1 MSTGPVESSSGPV
14 EGRDTVRDAPVT
26 KRAGG
31 RLPGPLRRARIF
43 AGYLGLLG
51 VLGLVAALLVT
62 GAPRLANEFADDGMR
77 HDVRELPY
85 QVRDLTFSASF
96 NPTEGPPAGVA
107 AGWLDRFRKRLPGPL
122 PTLVGQQWFAGRI
135 GPKDL
140 SVAGDAPSLRGTCRP
155 ELQLRGQADVER
167 ELRVV
172 EGRWP
177 ASPNGVEAA
186 LSREAADLLG
196 LRVGTL
202 VVLSG
207 GGTTQGSVPV
217 RIVGLYDPIDP
228 AAPAWDEIRIA
239 EVPCP
244 DPTAGTTHRVTL
256 LTDLDGITAAG
267 QVLGIG
273 YEWRYRVDE
282 ERMTTA
288 DIPEM
293 LTAVATTRR
302 TPPEL
307 GLVLATGLDNSLDR
321 YDGQLRAVRALL
333 AVVQAG
339 ILATLLGLVALAA
352 GLAVQRR
359 REEFTLLRARGAT
372 AVEIGA
378 RTLRETV
385 AVLPV
390 AVLAGWLLGRLA
402 PGRPA
407 GTEPLGVALVV
418 VGTTLA
424 IPLLA
429 TLGQRRASFVGR
441 RRDLVRHRPSA
452 RRLTAELFVL
462 LLAVLGVV
470 LLRRRGLSQDS
481 GVDPYL
487 VSVPVLLAVAAALVA
502 LRLVPWPL
510 RQLGRLAARA
520 RTVVPFVGLARAG
533 RGAPVTV
540 GPLAVL
546 VVAIATGVFT
556 SVVTSTVAQA
566 RDRVT
571 DQEVGADARLVG
583 SYSDQGTADRLGAL
597 PGVAAVSPLAVEV
610 GQPLRSPT
618 PDKLGG
624 RDLGQT
630 QVLVVD
636 GPSLARVLAASGVDV
651 SVPAALTAPGR
662 IDGPVPA
669 LVSPEVAEAVGAGA
683 VTEVQGRRYEFRVD
697 RVASGFPG
705 LAADVRR
712 FVVLPWQALPVPE
725 FQPIRSNQ
733 FLVAGEGFSVAELT
747 TTVDTAQREYLA
759 KVLAQ
764 PVERVRPQTAVTV
777 TTWAEHRQAL
787 ERSGVNRLL
796 SFTFGT
802 GVAGATAL
810 ALLAVG
816 FAVLAEAPGR
826 GRMLSRLRTMG
837 LSGRQGRGLLVYELV
852 PLIGVAVLAG
862 GLVGVALPRLLGPAL
877 GLAGF
882 TGGVPARIHLDPLL
896 VVGVLLLVV
905 VALVAALGVENLVNR
920 RMRLGEVLRLGEE
933 N

>member
-1 MSTGPVESSSGPV
+1 MQSRTGPS
-14 EGRDTVRDAPVT
+14 
-26 KRAGG
+26 G
-31 RLPGPLRRARIF
+31 RLPGPLRRARVF

-62 GAPRLANEFADDGMR
+62 GAPRLANEFADDGLR
-77 HDVRELPY
+77 HDLRGLPY
-85 QVRDLTFSASF
+85 QVRDLTFTADQDAMQSPDAHQ
-96 NPTEGPPAGVA
+96 A
-107 AGWLDRFRKRLPGPL
+107 AGQLDRYRQKLPGPL
-122 PTLVGQQWFAGRI
+122 PGLVGQQWFAGRI
-135 GPKDL
+135 GPQDL
-140 SVAGDAPSLRGTCRP
+140 AVAGDAPSLRGGCRA
-155 ELQLRGQADVER
+155 ELQLRGQAGIER
-167 ELRVV
+167 ELRMV

-177 ASPNGVEAA
+177 ASSGGVEAA
-186 LSREAADLLG
+186 VSREAATILK
-196 LRVGTL
+196 LRVGTG

-207 GGTTQGSVPV
+207 EGFTQGSVPV
-217 RIVGLYDPIDP
+217 RIVGLYDPVDP
-228 AAPAWDEIRIA
+228 TAPTWDAIRVA

-244 DPTAGTTHRVTL
+244 NPTEGTTHRAAL
-256 LTDLDGITAAG
+256 LTDLTGITAAG
-267 QVLGIG
+267 RRLGLG

-288 DIPEM
+288 DIPEV
-293 LTAVATTRR
+293 LTGVAVSRR
-302 TPPEL
+302 TPPEP
-307 GLVLATGLDNSLDR
+307 GLVLATGLDNAVQR
-321 YDGQLRAVRALL
+321 FDGQLRAVRALL
-333 AVVQAG
+333 AVVQTG

-359 REEFTLLRARGAT
+359 REEFSLLRARGAT
-372 AVEIGA
+372 AAGIGA
-378 RTLRETV
+378 RTLRETIGV
-385 AVLPV
+385 LPLAVLV
-390 AVLAGWLLGRLA
+390 GWLLGTTA

-407 GTEPLGVALVV
+407 GVEPLGVVLVA

-429 TLGQRRASFVGR
+429 TLSQRRADFVGR
-441 RRDLVRHRPSA
+441 RRDLVRHRPSV

-470 LLRRRGLSQDS
+470 LLHRRGLSQAS

-487 VSVPVLLAVAAALVA
+487 VSVPVLLAVSAALLA

-510 RQLGRLAARA
+510 RQVGRLAARA
-520 RTVVPFVGLARAG
+520 RAVVPFVGLARAG
-533 RGAPVTV
+533 RSGPVTV

-556 SVVTSTVAQA
+556 SVVTSTVAEA

-571 DQEVGADARLVG
+571 DQEIGADARING
-583 SYSDQGTADRLGAL
+583 SYTDAATTVERLGGL
-597 PGVAAVSPLAVEV
+597 SGVTAVSPVAMEV

-618 PDKLGG
+618 PDLLGG

-651 SVPAALTAPGR
+651 ALPAGLTAPGR
-662 IDGPVPA
+662 VDGPVPA

-697 RVASGFPG
+697 QVAAGFPG
-705 LAADVRR
+705 VAADARR

-725 FQPIRSNQ
+725 FQPIRPNQ
-733 FLVAGEGFSVAELT
+733 FVVAGDGFAVPELAA
-747 TTVDTAQREYLA
+747 TVDTAQREYLS

-764 PVERVRPQTAVTV
+764 PVEEVRPQTAVTV
-777 TTWAEHRQAL
+777 ATWQEHRRSL

-852 PLIGVAVLAG
+852 PLLGVAVLAG

-877 GLAGF
+877 GLSGF
-882 TGGVPARIHLDPLL
+882 TGGLPARTHLDPLL
-896 VVGVLLLVV
+896 VVGVLVLVG

>member
-1 MSTGPVESSSGPV
+1 MG
-14 EGRDTVRDAPVT
+14 GRT
-26 KRAGG
+26 GG
-31 RLPGPLRRARIF
+31 RLPGPLRRARVF

-51 VLGLVAALLVT
+51 MLGLVAALLVT
-62 GAPRLANEFADDGMR
+62 GAPRLANEFADDGLR
-77 HDVRELPY
+77 HDVRDLPY
-85 QVRDLTFSASF
+85 QVRDLTFTA
-96 NPTEGPPAGVA
+96 NQDALQRPDA
-107 AGWLDRFRKRLPGPL
+107 AAAADQLDRYREQLPGPL
-122 PTLVGQQWFAGRI
+122 PGLVGQQWFAGRI

-140 SVAGDAPSLRGTCRP
+140 SVSGDAPSLRGNCPP
-155 ELQLRGQADVER
+155 ELQLRGQAGIDR
-167 ELRVV
+167 QLRMV

-177 ASPNGVEAA
+177 ASRGGVEAA
-186 LSREAADLLG
+186 VSREAAGILG

-202 VVLSG
+202 VELG
-207 GGTTQGSVPV
+207 GKGLAQGSVPV
-217 RIVGLYDPIDP
+217 RIVGIYDPVDP
-228 AAPAWDEIRIA
+228 AAPAWDAIRLA

-244 DPTAGTTHRVTL
+244 GPTDGTTHRVAL
-256 LTDLDGITAAG
+256 LTDLPGITAAG
-267 QVLGIG
+267 RVLGIG
-273 YEWRYRVDE
+273 YDWRYRVDE
-282 ERMTTA
+282 ERMTSA
-288 DIPEM
+288 DIPEV
-293 LTAVATTRR
+293 LAAIAATRR
-302 TPPEL
+302 TPPER
-307 GLVLATGLDNSLDR
+307 GLVLATGLDSGLNRFD
-321 YDGQLRAVRALL
+321 DQLRAVRALL

-339 ILATLLGLVALAA
+339 ILATLLGLVVLAA

-359 REEFTLLRARGAT
+359 REEFTLLRARGAATT
-372 AVEIGA
+372 AIGA
-378 RTLRETV
+378 RTLRETAV
-385 AVLPV
+385 VLPF

-407 GTEPLGVALVV
+407 GAEPLGVALVLL
-418 VGTTLA
+418 GSTLA

-429 TLGQRRASFVGR
+429 VLSQRRAGFVAQ
-441 RRDLVRHRPSA
+441 RRDLVRHRPSV

-462 LLAVLGVV
+462 LLAVLGV
-470 LLRRRGLSQDS
+470 LLLHRRGLSQAG

-510 RQLGRLAARA
+510 RQVGRIAARA

-556 SVVTSTVAQA
+556 SVVTSTVAEA

-571 DQEVGADARLVG
+571 DQEIGADARITG
-583 SYSDQGTADRLGAL
+583 SYSEQATADRLGAL

-610 GQPLRSPT
+610 GQPLRSTT
-618 PDKLGG
+618 PDLLGG
-624 RDLGQT
+624 RDLGQV

-636 GPSLARVLAASGVDV
+636 GPSLARVLAESGVDAD
-651 SVPAALTAPGR
+651 VPAGLTAPGPV
-662 IDGPVPA
+662 DGPVPA
-669 LVSPEVAEAVGAGA
+669 LVSPDVAEAVGAGAAGTGTVGAGA
-683 VTEVQGRRYEFRVD
+683 VTEVQGRRYAFRVD
-697 RVASGFPG
+697 HVASGFPG
-705 LAADVRR
+705 VAVDARR

-725 FQPIRSNQ
+725 FQPIRANQ
-733 FLVAGEGFSVAELT
+733 FLLAGEGFAPAELT
-747 TTVDTAQREYLA
+747 ATVDAAQREYLA

-764 PVERVRPQTAVTV
+764 PVEQVRPQTAVAV
-777 TTWAEHRQAL
+777 DTWTAHRRSL

-852 PLIGVAVLAG
+852 PLLGVAVLTG

-877 GLAGF
+877 GLSGF
-882 TGGVPARIHLDPLL
+882 TGGLPARIHLDPLL
-896 VVGVLLLVV
+896 LVAVLLLVV
-905 VALVAALGVENLVNR
+905 VALVAALTVENVVNR